1 MIALRPRLLKLA
13 QPALR
18 RGVRN
23 QSTYQPPSPPKQPN
37 PHGNF
42 YKEFARPTAKCFLI
56 AVLTYQL
63 LYMSWSK
70 LESIEV
76 KREKN
81 DEIKELENEVKALTQ
96 GQSS

>member
-1 MIALRPRLLKLA
+1 MFVFRRTLPRLT
-13 QPALR
+13 QQHLR
-18 RGVRN
+18 RCIRN

-42 YKEFARPTAKCFLI
+42 YKEFGRPVAKCFLI

-63 LYMSWSK
+63 LYMSWTK
-70 LESIEV
+70 LESMEI
-76 KREKN
+76 KQEKTH
-81 DEIKELENEVKALTQ
+81 EIKELENEVRALTQ